1 MTVTIVAAV
10 ALNGVIG
17 KDGKLPW
24 HFPEDMKHFRSL
36 TTGHYVI
43 MGRKTW
49 DSLGRRPLPKRTNV
63 VVTST
68 PEAIATR
75 NVDVLAGKSL
85 EDVIRFFKDSPKDI
99 ELFIIGGAS
108 IYKEALPIADR
119 MVITHI
125 NGEYEGDV
133 LFPEVNAS
141 EWREINE
148 EYIRFRDGDLPG
160 DRLSVVT
167 YEKIR

>member
-1 MTVTIVAAV
+1 MTVTIVAAI
-10 ALNGVIG
+10 ARNGVIG

-36 TTGHYVI
+36 TTGHVVI

-49 DSLGRRPLPKRTNV
+49 DSIGRKPLPNRINV
-63 VVTST
+63 VITST
-68 PEAIATR
+68 PKEIATKDI
-75 NVDVLAGKSL
+75 DVLAGSDIGSAAI
-85 EDVIRFFKDSPKDI
+85 EFFKGTNKEI
-99 ELFIIGGAS
+99 FIIGGAS

-133 LFPEVNAS
+133 FFPEVNAS

-148 EYIRFRDGDLPG
+148 EYIMFRDGDLPG
-160 DRLSVVT
+160 DQLSVVT

>member
-1 MTVTIVAAV
+1 MIITIVAAV

-24 HFPEDMKHFRSL
+24 HFTEDMKHFRSL

-125 NGEYEGDV
+125 SKEYEGDTF
-133 LFPEVNAS
+133 FPEIVSNDWIETSQAHMS
-141 EWREINE
+141 K
-148 EYIRFRDGDLPG
+148 DLC
-160 DRLSVVT
+160 VVGYVRKT
-167 YEKIR
+167 